1 VTDTLFPDLA
11 DPEPPAPVERLS
23 TDPKRTLRQHAD
35 LAAGRHPLTR
45 GPVRQPAGET
55 SGSCAYREMRNGGN
69 RSYPKCV
76 YLDGRTTRVAVFDHL
91 MCCEWTVALG
101 RRQRCCTPSCPPR
114 PESGF
119 PGRLT
124 RRPQL
129 TQRRIHLI
137 EVGGHNLV
145 HREDESPAGAASA
158 RMDTPSARTDANAQL
173 RSRSA

>member
-23 TDPKRTLRQHAD
+23 TDRRTLRQHAG

-55 SGSCAYREMRNGGN
+55 CGSYAYREMRNRGN

-76 YLDGRTTRVAVFDHL
+76 YLDDCTTRVAVVDQW

-101 RRQRCCTPSCPPR
+101 QAPAAVLYAVLSAAADT
-114 PESGF
+114 
-119 PGRLT
+119 
-124 RRPQL
+124 
-129 TQRRIHLI
+129 
-137 EVGGHNLV
+137 GHATATST
-145 HREDESPAGAASA
+145 SPA
-158 RMDTPSARTDANAQL
+158 RTGRNHP
-173 RSRSA
+173 